1 MVRLSGGYGT
11 SGKGGTGERR
21 EKVEREDYQ
30 YESPTLKAVRNA
42 LYSMLNGHYRNPGI
56 LLSPMR
62 FAMGKE
68 LSYCTYRTN
77 E

>member
-1 MVRLSGGYGT
+1 MFAYQEDM
-11 SGKGGTGERR
+11 ERR